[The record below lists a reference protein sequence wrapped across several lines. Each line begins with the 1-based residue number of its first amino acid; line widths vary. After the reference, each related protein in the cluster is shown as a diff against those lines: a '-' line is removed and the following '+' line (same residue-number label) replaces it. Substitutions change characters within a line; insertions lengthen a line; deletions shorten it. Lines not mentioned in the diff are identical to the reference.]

1 MPLRSPPLGETLDA
15 WLTRLDAEGFQVGLR
30 ERLIVQTF
38 LTRLAARGELP
49 ESPDSREAAL
59 RLIGPLICTTP
70 ESQRHYAALLKTF
83 LAVRPRRFR
92 RGRAGVA
99 APRDAAAPVRRRG
112 WWIGLAMLVAAIVV
126 GLGWWVS
133 QRPEPPETL
142 PPPPEAALD
151 VPMADARALD
161 IYAPPP
167 AAPEPIALEAMPRPL
182 RDAARLVAGLSA
194 LLLAWA
200 AWARMRRAL
209 YLHGTRTDAEVEEH
223 VLGNPDGTPH
233 GDRLEPEAGPIRV
246 ASRGLRQR
254 VAGEREVL
262 DLNATLAATI
272 DAGGA
277 FSPRYRL
284 LRHTPEY
291 LALIDQRHPG
301 DHLAAYAEA
310 VLDALAAHGVTLHVY
325 HFEGTPDLGCW
336 RSRPGQTGRAVFDRA
351 SFAELVARY
360 GGYRLLVFA
369 DTAALADPISGGCRP
384 WAGQLGGFRQRAW
397 FTPMPMASW
406 GDAEALADAQGFL
419 VLPMP
424 AEALT
429 TLAGWFSSG
438 DLSLAAGADWPLA
451 YPALLRDQGV
461 AWVARQQPPPEAMLQ
476 ELLFQLRAY
485 LGAQRYQWLC
495 ACAIFPALSP
505 TLTLALGRALSGE
518 ARELALGIASL
529 GALPWFRHGRMP
541 AWLRQALLAGLSP
554 ENEARYRAIIET
566 RLAGALEN
574 TPGVELARVATRKK
588 LFAWLDRGRGP
599 ARDVVLVDFLRQDRL
614 LRLVQK
620 LPEPLRRRLFHNG
633 LAAWGLRP
641 ELLLGLAGALGL
653 ALGVLYFAPR
663 FWAQPAMDVAK
674 PRIEFIGCVDPL
686 GVDLGTRALVDAL
699 ARVAPA
705 DLGLANRAASF
716 DLAAYAPAAWTAQ
729 GGRPAPLAGD
739 ILHAQGNAEQLALA
753 ERLRRWLAASAPG
766 GPTRAWNVREA
777 AGLAAVTVNAC
788 AAAPVV
794 APPIQD
800 AVAATA
806 TVYIQIGDKAQAAWA
821 EALAEQ
827 LRGLG
832 FTVPAIEQVDAGRL
846 PKRIEVRAQKSG
858 DTQVAERIAAV
869 LAGAL
874 QTPAALNGI
883 QTPRDARLDGNV
895 YEVWA
900 SASLCIQ
907 DRAPSC
913 GAAPVSVRPVVIR
926 AFSAAPASIDPGEPA
941 RLCYVVENA
950 LKLSITPAVGALK
963 STDKGCVAVTPAGT
977 TRYTLAAQG
986 EGRATARRGVTV
998 QVRAVTKV
1006 DPAPEPSGK
1015 AAAEAAP
1022 PASRGWCCVIPQARQ
1037 QVQQQQIAASPQLFP
1052 ADLKECLSR
1061 DGRYFADQGGAEAAC
1076 ATRPEQNART
1086 PELPTAWRDVNVAEI
1101 QGLLAKAGYYKGA
1114 GDGVV
1119 GDALI
1124 KALMLFQESNK
1135 MVPDGI
1141 PGPRTLSLLR
1151 GERAA
1156 PNPPVRLP
1164 LKR

>member
-1 MPLRSPPLGETLDA
+1 MPLRSPPLGDTLDA
-15 WLTRLDAEGFQVGLR
+15 WLSRLDAEGFQVGLR

-49 ESPDSREAAL
+49 ESREAAL
-59 RLIGPLICTTP
+59 GLIGPLICTTP
-70 ESQRHYAALLKTF
+70 ETQRHYAALLKTF

-92 RGRAGVA
+92 RGRAAVA
-99 APRDAAAPVRRRG
+99 APRDEAAPARRWG
-112 WWIGLAMLVAAIVV
+112 WWLGLAFLLAALVA

-133 QRPEPPETL
+133 RPVEPPA
-142 PPPPEAALD
+142 PPPSEAVMDLPEAD
-151 VPMADARALD
+151 PRALE

-167 AAPEPIALEAMPRPL
+167 AAPEPVAREAMPRPL
-182 RDAARLVAGLSA
+182 RAAAWLVAGLST

-200 AWARMRRAL
+200 AWARLRHAL
-209 YLHGTRTDAEVEEH
+209 YLQGTRSDAEVEEH
-223 VLGNPDGTPH
+223 VLGDPH
-233 GDRLEPEAGPIRV
+233 GGRVEPEAAPIRV

-262 DLNATLAATI
+262 DLNATLAATM

-291 LALIDQRHPG
+291 LALIDRRHPG

-310 VLDALAAHGVTLHVY
+310 VLDALAEHGVTLQVY
-325 HFEGTPDLGCW
+325 QFEGTPDHGCW
-336 RSRPGQTGRAVFDRA
+336 RPRPGQAGREVFDRA

-360 GGYRLLVFA
+360 GGHRLLLFA
-369 DTAALADPISGGCRP
+369 DTAALVDPLNGGRRP

-438 DLSLAAGADWPLA
+438 DLSLTAAADWPLA
-451 YPALLRDQGV
+451 YPALLKDQGV
-461 AWVARQQPPPEAMLQ
+461 AWVARQQAPPEAMLQ

-485 LGAQRYQWLC
+485 LGARRYQWLC

-505 TLTLALGRALSGE
+505 SLTLALGKALGDE

-554 ENEARYRAIIET
+554 ENEARYRAIIAT

-574 TPGVELARVATRKK
+574 TLGVELARVATRQK
-588 LFAWLDRGRGP
+588 LFAWLGQGRGP

-614 LRLVQK
+614 SRLVQK

-641 ELLLGLAGALGL
+641 GLLLGLAGALGL
-653 ALGVLYFAPR
+653 SLGVLFFAPR
-663 FWAQPAMDVAK
+663 LWTPPAPTMDVAK
-674 PRIEFIGCVDPL
+674 PRVEFIGCVDPL

-699 ARVAPA
+699 ARVTPA
-705 DLGLANRAASF
+705 DLGLASRAASF
-716 DLAAYAPAAWTAQ
+716 DLAAYAPATWTAQ
-729 GGRPAPLAGD
+729 GGQPVPVAGD
-739 ILHAQGNAEQLALA
+739 ILHARGNAEQLALA
-753 ERLRRWLAASAPG
+753 ERLLRWLAAGAPG
-766 GPTRAWNVREA
+766 GTARVWNLREA
-777 AGLAAVTVNAC
+777 AADLAAVTVNAC
-788 AAAPVV
+788 AAAP
-794 APPIQD
+794 
-800 AVAATA
+800 AATAPVQDGGVSSA

-821 EALAEQ
+821 EVLAEN
-827 LRGLG
+827 LRRLG

-846 PKRIEVRAQKSG
+846 PKRIEVRARESG
-858 DTQVAERIAAV
+858 DTKVAERIAAV

-874 QTPAALNGI
+874 ETPAALNNL
-883 QTPRDARLDGNV
+883 QTPRDARRNGNV

-900 SASLCIQ
+900 SARLCIQ

-913 GAAPVSVRPVVIR
+913 GAAPASAMPVAIR
-926 AFSAAPASIDPGEPA
+926 AFSAAPASLDPGEQA
-941 RLCYVVENA
+941 RLCYAVENA
-950 LKLSITPAVGALK
+950 LKLTITPAVGVLK
-963 STDKGCVAVTPAGT
+963 STDKGCVAVAPAST
-977 TRYTLAAQG
+977 TRYTLTALG

-998 QVRAVTKV
+998 RVRAVTKV
-1006 DPAPEPSGK
+1006 DPAPGPSGK
-1015 AAAEAAP
+1015 TAAEA
-1022 PASRGWCCVIPQARQ
+1022 PAAKGWCCVIPQARQ
-1037 QVQQQQIAASPQLFP
+1037 QVQQQQIEPSRQMFAADEK
-1052 ADLKECLSR
+1052 ACLGR
-1061 DGRYFADQGGAEAAC
+1061 GGRYFAEQGGAEAAC
-1076 ATRPEQNART
+1076 ATRPEQNARI
-1086 PELPTAWRDVNVAEI
+1086 PEMPTAWRDVDVAEI
-1101 QGLLAKAGYYKGA
+1101 QSLLAKAGYYKGA

-1124 KALMLFQESNK
+1124 KALMLFQEGNK
-1135 MVPDGI
+1135 MTPDGI

-1156 PNPPVRLP
+1156 PNPPALLP

>member
-1 MPLRSPPLGETLDA
+1 MPLRSPPLGDTLDA
-15 WLTRLDAEGFQVGLR
+15 WLSRLDAEGFQVGLR

-49 ESPDSREAAL
+49 ESREAAL
-59 RLIGPLICTTP
+59 GLIGPLICTTP
-70 ESQRHYAALLKTF
+70 ETQRHYAALLKTF

-92 RGRAGVA
+92 RGGAAVA
-99 APRDAAAPVRRRG
+99 AHRDEAAPARRWGG
-112 WWIGLAMLVAAIVV
+112 WLGLVFLLAALVA

-133 QRPEPPETL
+133 RPVEPPAPTA
-142 PPPPEAALD
+142 PPPSEAVMDLPEAD
-151 VPMADARALD
+151 PRALE

-167 AAPEPIALEAMPRPL
+167 AAPEPVAREAMPRPL
-182 RDAARLVAGLSA
+182 RAAAWLVAGLSA

-200 AWARMRRAL
+200 AWARLRRAL
-209 YLHGTRTDAEVEEH
+209 YLQATRSDAEVEEH
-223 VLGNPDGTPH
+223 VLGDPH
-233 GDRLEPEAGPIRV
+233 GGRVEPEATPIRV
-246 ASRGLRQR
+246 AARGLRQR

-291 LALIDQRHPG
+291 LALIDRRHPG

-325 HFEGTPDLGCW
+325 HFEGSPDHGCW
-336 RSRPGQTGRAVFDRA
+336 RSRPGRTGRAVFDRA

-360 GGYRLLVFA
+360 GGHRLLLFA
-369 DTAALADPISGGCRP
+369 DTAALVDPLSGGRRR

-424 AEALT
+424 AEVLT

-438 DLSLAAGADWPLA
+438 DLSLTAAADWPLA
-451 YPALLRDQGV
+451 YPLMLKDQGV
-461 AWVARQQPPPEAMLQ
+461 AWVARQQAPPEAMLE

-485 LGAQRYQWLC
+485 LGARRYQWLC

-505 TLTLALGRALSGE
+505 SLTLALGKALSDE

-554 ENEARYRAIIET
+554 ENEARYRAIIAT

-574 TPGVELARVATRKK
+574 TPGVELARVATRQK
-588 LFAWLDRGRGP
+588 LFAWLGQGRGP

-614 LRLVQK
+614 SRLVQK

-641 ELLLGLAGALGL
+641 GLLLGLAGALGL
-653 ALGVLYFAPR
+653 ALGVLFFAPR
-663 FWAQPAMDVAK
+663 LWAPPAPTMDVAK
-674 PRIEFIGCVDPL
+674 PRIEFIGCADPL

-699 ARVAPA
+699 ARVTPA
-705 DLGLANRAASF
+705 DLGLASRATGF

-729 GGRPAPLAGD
+729 GGQPALVAGD
-739 ILHAQGNAEQLALA
+739 ILHARGKAEQLTLA
-753 ERLRRWLAASAPG
+753 ERLRRWLAAAAPRG
-766 GPTRAWNVREA
+766 SSRVWNLREGA
-777 AGLAAVTVNAC
+777 ADLAAVTVNAC
-788 AAAPVV
+788 AAAP
-794 APPIQD
+794 AASISPPTVRPASVLIRIGAD
-800 AVAATA
+800 AQRPWA
-806 TVYIQIGDKAQAAWA
+806 DKLV
-821 EALAEQ
+821 E
-827 LRGLG
+827 RLG
-832 FTVPAIEQVDAGRL
+832 AIPSLVTRIEQVDVKQL
-846 PKRIEVRAQKSG
+846 PTRIEIRSLDGGDPAFIKRIADE
-858 DTQVAERIAAV
+858 
-869 LAGAL
+869 LAGTL
-874 QTPAALNGI
+874 ETPAVTKALKALKAASSAGK
-883 QTPRDARLDGNV
+883 T
-895 YEVWA
+895 YEIWA
-900 SASLCIQ
+900 STRLCIQ

-913 GAAPVSVRPVVIR
+913 GAAPTGAMPVAIR
-926 AFSAAPASIDPGEPA
+926 AFSAAPASLDPGEQA
-941 RLCYVVENA
+941 RLCYAVENA
-950 LKLSITPAVGALK
+950 LKVTITPAVGALK
-963 STDKGCVAVTPAGT
+963 SADKGCVAVAPAST
-977 TRYTLAAQG
+977 TRYTLTALG

-998 QVRAVTKV
+998 RVRAVTKV
-1006 DPAPEPSGK
+1006 DPAPGPSGN
-1015 AAAEAAP
+1015 AAAEAPAP
-1022 PASRGWCCVIPQARQ
+1022 KGWCCVIPQARQ
-1037 QVQQQQIAASPQLFP
+1037 QVQQQQVAVSRRVFAADEK
-1052 ADLKECLSR
+1052 ACLSR

-1076 ATRPEQNART
+1076 AARPEQNAWT
-1086 PELPTAWRDVNVAEI
+1086 PELPAAWRDVNVAEV

-1119 GDALI
+1119 SDKLI

-1135 MVPDGI
+1135 VTPDGI

-1156 PNPPVRLP
+1156 PNPPVFLP

>member
-49 ESPDSREAAL
+49 ESSEAAL
-59 RLIGPLICTTP
+59 GLIGPLICTTP

-92 RGRAGVA
+92 RGRAA
-99 APRDAAAPVRRRG
+99 AKAPRDETAPARRWG
-112 WWIGLAMLVAAIVV
+112 LWFGLAILLAVLVA

-133 QRPEPPETL
+133 QRPESPETL
-142 PPPPEAALD
+142 PPPPVATLD
-151 VPMADARALD
+151 LPKADARALE

-167 AAPEPIALEAMPRPL
+167 AASEPIALEAMPRPL
-182 RDAARLVAGLSA
+182 RDAAWLVAGLSA

-223 VLGNPDGTPH
+223 VLCNPG
-233 GDRLEPEAGPIRV
+233 GDRLEPEAALIRV

-262 DLNATLAATI
+262 DLPATLAATI

-310 VLDALAAHGVTLHVY
+310 VLDALAAHGVALHVY
-325 HFEGTPDLGCW
+325 YFEGSPDLGCW
-336 RSRPGQTGRAVFDRA
+336 RSRPEQSGRAVFDRA

-360 GGYRLLVFA
+360 GGHRLLVFA
-369 DTAALADPISGGCRP
+369 DTAALVDPISGGCRH

-406 GDAEALADAQGFL
+406 GDAESLADAQGFL

-438 DLSLAAGADWPLA
+438 DLSLTAGADWPLA

-461 AWVARQQPPPEAMLQ
+461 AWVARQQAPPEPMLQ

-554 ENEARYRAIIET
+554 DNEARYRAIIET

-599 ARDVVLVDFLRQDRL
+599 ARDVVLVDFLRQNRL
-614 LRLVQK
+614 SRLVQK

-641 ELLLGLAGALGL
+641 GLLLGLAGVLGL
-653 ALGVLYFAPR
+653 ALGVLFFAPR
-663 FWAQPAMDVAK
+663 LWTPPAPAMDVAK
-674 PRIEFIGCVDPL
+674 PRIEFIGCADPL

-699 ARVAPA
+699 ARVTPA
-705 DLGLANRAASF
+705 DLGLANRAAGF
-716 DLAAYAPAAWTAQ
+716 DLAAYAPAAWTAPRGQ
-729 GGRPAPLAGD
+729 PAPVAGD
-739 ILHAQGNAEQLALA
+739 ILHARGKADQSALA
-753 ERLRRWLAASAPG
+753 ERLRRWLVASAPRG
-766 GPTRAWNVREA
+766 SSRVWNLREGA
-777 AGLAAVTVNAC
+777 VGLAAVTVNAC
-788 AAAPVV
+788 ATAPVAAPPV
-794 APPIQD
+794 QD

-846 PKRIEVRAQKSG
+846 PKRIEVRARKSG

-874 QTPAALNGI
+874 QTPAVLNGI
-883 QTPRDARLDGNV
+883 QAPKDARLDGNV

-913 GAAPVSVRPVVIR
+913 GAAPGSTRPVAIR
-926 AFSAAPASIDPGEPA
+926 AFSAAPASLDAGESA
-941 RLCYVVENA
+941 RLCYAVENA
-950 LKLSITPAVGALK
+950 LKLSITPGVGALK
-963 STDKGCVAVTPAGT
+963 STVKGCVAVTPAGT
-977 TRYTLAAQG
+977 TRYTLTAQG
-986 EGRATARRGVTV
+986 EGRTTARRGVSV
-998 QVRAVTKV
+998 RVRAVTKV

-1015 AAAEAAP
+1015 AAAEA
-1022 PASRGWCCVIPQARQ
+1022 PASKGWCCVIPQARQ
-1037 QVQQQQIAASPQLFP
+1037 QVQQQQIAVSRRVFA
-1052 ADLKECLSR
+1052 ADEKECLSR

-1076 ATRPEQNART
+1076 AARPEQNAWT
-1086 PELPTAWRDVNVAEI
+1086 PELP
-1101 QGLLAKAGYYKGA
+1101 
-1114 GDGVV
+1114 
-1119 GDALI
+1119 
-1124 KALMLFQESNK
+1124 
-1135 MVPDGI
+1135 
-1141 PGPRTLSLLR
+1141 
-1151 GERAA
+1151 AA